1 MKETQEKKKDWLLLK
16 KLCGIFYYATEIA
29 IHGRKIYLLSLSKP
43 KLKSVIMIND
53 LSSAIQYYP
62 GLKKNPAWF

>member
-1 MKETQEKKKDWLLLK
+1 MPPET
-16 KLCGIFYYATEIA
+16 A

>member
-1 MKETQEKKKDWLLLK
+1 MPP
-16 KLCGIFYYATEIA
+16 EIA

-43 KLKSVIMIND
+43 KLESVIMIND

-62 GLKKNPAWF
+62 GFKKKPAWF

>member
-1 MKETQEKKKDWLLLK
+1 MPP
-16 KLCGIFYYATEIA
+16 EIA

-43 KLKSVIMIND
+43 KLESVIMIND

-62 GLKKNPAWF
+62 GFKKNQHGFKCLFFYRFIIHV